1 MIVIVEMQPSG
12 FTFAAGKL
20 SQALEWGKEHA
31 KKWGH
36 GPARVYQ
43 WYDENPDRFRRDG
56 SPIFATPDTMTVT
69 L

>member
-43 WYDENPDRFRRDG
+43 WYDETHDRRG
-56 SPIFATPDTMTVT
+56 LPTFAAPDTMTVT